1 MALKEDDEQERKV
14 YSCKGMTE
22 AEKLASEYID
32 GLIEMGP
39 IECFS
44 FHVRLSVM
52 IESLNALL
60 DILVEDERYERAALY
75 RDVIKEL
82 KRYENGGD
90 KYSDIDSFLL
100 S

>member
-1 MALKEDDEQERKV
+1 
-14 YSCKGMTE
+14 MTE

>member
-22 AEKLASEYID
+22 VEKLASEFID

-44 FHVRLSVM
+44 FHVRLSMV
-52 IESLNALL
+52 IESLNTLL
-60 DILVEDERYERAALY
+60 DILVEEENYERAALY

-90 KYSDIDSFLL
+90 KYSDIDSLLL